1 MYELTDPKIIKYLCQ
16 KYGFSFAKSMGQN
29 FITDANVPLTM
40 AKTATDGAEGIIEIG
55 PGFGTLTAPLA
66 LNAKKVIS
74 IELDKRLQN
83 VLEETL
89 GGFQNVSFIW
99 EDCLKVNLGEL
110 IKNEFD
116 GMNVSV
122 AANLPYYITTPIIMN
137 LLESGLPFK
146 KIVVM
151 IQKEVAQRLC
161 AAPATKDYGAISVAT
176 QYYSK
181 PQIIM
186 NVPSSS
192 FIPAPKVDS
201 AVVCM
206 DILEKPSVSPKDE
219 KLFFKLIKA
228 AFAQRRKT
236 LVNALSGSGAF
247 GTKEEIAKAVE
258 MQGFSPTV
266 RGEALSIED
275 FCTLSDYFTENGGS
289 F

>member
-40 AKTATDGAEGIIEIG
+40 AQTATDGAEGIIEIG

-66 LNAKKVIS
+66 LSAKKVIS
-74 IELDKRLQN
+74 IELDKRLQD
-83 VLEETL
+83 VLAETL
-89 GGFQNVSFIW
+89 GGFQNISFIW

-161 AAPATKDYGAISVAT
+161 AAPGTKDYGAISVAT

-186 NVPSSS
+186 NVPASS

-247 GTKEEIAKAVE
+247 GSKEEIAIAVE
-258 MQGFSPTV
+258 KQGFSPTV
-266 RGEALSIED
+266 RGEALSIEN
-275 FCTLSDYFTENGGS
+275 FCRLSDYFAENSGS

>member
-29 FITDANVPLTM
+29 FITDAAVPLTM
-40 AKTATDGAEGIIEIG
+40 AQTATDGAEGVVEIG

-99 EDCLKVNLGEL
+99 EDCLKVNLDEL
-110 IKNEFD
+110 IKNEFS

-137 LLESGLPFK
+137 LLESRLPFK
-146 KIVVM
+146 RVVVM

-161 AAPATKDYGAISVAT
+161 ATPGTKDYGAISVTT
-176 QYYSK
+176 QYFSK
-181 PQIIM
+181 PRIIM

-206 DILEKPSVSPKDE
+206 DILEKPSVSPRDE

-247 GTKEEIAKAVE
+247 GSKDEIAKAVE
-258 MQGFSPTV
+258 AQGFSPTV
-266 RGEALSIED
+266 RGEALSIQD
-275 FCTLSDYFTENGGS
+275 FCKLSDYFTESSGS

>member
-1 MYELTDPKIIKYLCQ
+1 MYELTDPKIIKYLCR

-29 FITDANVPLTM
+29 FITDPAVPLTM
-40 AKTATDGAEGIIEIG
+40 AQTATDGAEGIIEIG

-74 IELDKRLQN
+74 IELDKRLEK
-83 VLEETL
+83 VLAETL

-99 EDCLKVNLGEL
+99 EDCLRVNLGEL
-110 IKNEFD
+110 IKNEFA

-122 AANLPYYITTPIIMN
+122 AANLPYYITTPVIMN
-137 LLESGLPFK
+137 LLESRLPFK
-146 KIVVM
+146 KVVVM

-161 AAPATKDYGAISVAT
+161 AKPGTKDYGAISITT
-176 QYYSK
+176 QYFSK

-186 NVPSSS
+186 NVPAGA

-219 KLFFKLIKA
+219 KLFFSLIRA
-228 AFAQRRKT
+228 AFGQRRKT
-236 LVNALSGSGAF
+236 LLNALSGSGAF
-247 GTKEEIAKAVE
+247 GSKAEIADAVE
-258 MQGFSPTV
+258 KAELSPTV
-266 RGEALSIED
+266 RGEALSIEK
-275 FCTLSDYFTENGGS
+275 FCELSDLFTKAV
-289 F
+289 